1 MILVWLR
8 SVRSRVGLGSVAHF
22 SASAP
27 AVARPLLR
35 ALSLIPSLPS
45 VLGWFGPVV
54 GLGRP
59 GGAGCGCHSFALR
72 GSRRLAARHPA
83 TTRPLIENCG
93 PDRCVGIGRRG
104 RLRQSWQV
112 PGGETFWP
120 HRDQRHRDPA
130 TATVRSRPRTA
141 PTSTRVAPHG
151 RGPRRNAGKTAR
163 RSPPPPCPVPRP
175 PPARAPDPQA
185 RPPPIATAPARR
197 PTTTAAPPARTA
209 GTPPPPG
216 QPPPAGRR
224 CHRRSDVGRGPRSRP
239 RSPPAHA
246 ADPSSAPSPLTRP
259 NPRPHPDQATIKRSR
274 PACTVCRRHETDR
287 NHPFPGD
294 TPQQRPRADP

>member
-35 ALSLIPSLPS
+35 ALSVIPSLPS

-93 PDRCVGIGRRG
+93 PDRCVGIDRRG
-104 RLRQSWQV
+104 RLRAKLASTGRRDLLAPQGSTIGALPPRRWRRGRVLRPHQRV
-112 PGGETFWP
+112 LHPTGAGHVQTPGRPPVDHLLRPAQFRHHRPRGHRTRRTSTSDSNGPGPPTSNHRSASRADRRNSPTSRAASARWGADGIAGLMWGEG
-120 HRDQRHRDPA
+120 RDLVLDH
-130 TATVRSRPRTA
+130 RPRT
-141 PTSTRVAPHG
+141 
-151 RGPRRNAGKTAR
+151 
-163 RSPPPPCPVPRP
+163 
-175 PPARAPDPQA
+175 
-185 RPPPIATAPARR
+185 
-197 PTTTAAPPARTA
+197 
-209 GTPPPPG
+209 
-216 QPPPAGRR
+216 PAG
-224 CHRRSDVGRGPRSRP
+224 
-239 RSPPAHA
+239 PP
-246 ADPSSAPSPLTRP
+246 SARSPLTRP
-259 NPRPHPDQATIKRSR
+259 NPRPHPDQATIKR
-274 PACTVCRRHETDR
+274 
-287 NHPFPGD
+287 
-294 TPQQRPRADP
+294 